1 MGRGRQF
8 IILFPL
14 NFKYFCKKIKM
25 EKIIPGIYLY
35 CNRWCEMCP
44 FTVRCE
50 AFGADKSFHNGEHD
64 EKMKQFWQD
73 LESGIAENEERI
85 VALAAEKGIS
95 LSEFDEPTQKKDF
108 DLFQKGAK
116 SNLILKAGRDYED
129 LVDDWFDKA
138 LEEYGLAMVE
148 TKNGAMPKLDTIL
161 PGNEKANQMFEIVL
175 RFQLQVYLKLSRMF
189 YSKGR
194 EGAELEEGVEADNPN
209 AVGKT
214 TLETLK
220 RSFAAWS
227 VIAEKYPEDKMIFE
241 ILILILRLKNNIIA
255 EFPETE
261 KFERLGLDG

>member
-1 MGRGRQF
+1 
-8 IILFPL
+8 
-14 NFKYFCKKIKM
+14 M

-44 FTVRCE
+44 FTIKCE
-50 AFGADKSFHNGEHD
+50 AFAADNSFQNAEHD
-64 EKMKQFWQD
+64 DEKKRFWQE
-73 LESGIAENEERI
+73 LESSILKTEEQVVGR
-85 VALAAEKGIS
+85 AAKEGIS
-95 LSEFDEPTQKKDF
+95 LTEFDEPTQKKDF

-138 LEEYGLAMVE
+138 MEEYGLAMVE
-148 TKNGAMPKLDTIL
+148 TINGAMPKLDTVL

-175 RFQLQVYLKLSRMF
+175 RFQLQIYLKLSRMF

-255 EFPETE
+255 EFPEIE

>member
-1 MGRGRQF
+1 MS
-8 IILFPL
+8 
-14 NFKYFCKKIKM
+14 
-25 EKIIPGIYLY
+25 KIIPGIYLY

-44 FTVRCE
+44 FTIKCE
-50 AFGADKSFHNGEHD
+50 AFGADKGLQTIEHD
-64 EKMKQFWQD
+64 EDKKAFW
-73 LESGIAENEERI
+73 EEMEANVI
-85 VALAAEKGIS
+85 VAEEKIVAVADAKGIS
-95 LSEFDEPTQKKDF
+95 LTKFDEPTQKKDF

-148 TKNGAMPKLDTIL
+148 TENGAMPKLDTVL

-194 EGAELEEGVEADNPN
+194 EGDELEEGVEADNPN

-220 RSFAAWS
+220 RSFAAWAIIS
-227 VIAEKYPEDKMIFE
+227 EKHPDDKLIFE
-241 ILILILRLKNNIIA
+241 ILVLILRLKNNIIA

-261 KFERLGLDG
+261 KFKRIGLDG

>member
-1 MGRGRQF
+1 
-8 IILFPL
+8 
-14 NFKYFCKKIKM
+14 M

-44 FTVRCE
+44 FTMKCE
-50 AFGADKSFHNGEHD
+50 AFGADKSFQNTEHDD
-64 EKMKQFWQD
+64 EKMSFWQE
-73 LESGIAENEERI
+73 LESGISISEKHT
-85 VALAAEKGIS
+85 AAHASEKGIS
-95 LSEFDEPTQKKDF
+95 LTEFDEPKQKKNF

-148 TKNGAMPKLDTIL
+148 TENGAMPKLDNVL
-161 PGNEKANQMFEIVL
+161 PGNEKYNPMFEIVL

-214 TLETLK
+214 TLETLN
-220 RSFAAWS
+220 RSFVAWS
-227 VIAEKYPEDKMIFE
+227 VIAEKYSDDKLIFE
-241 ILILILRLKNNIIA
+241 ILVLILRLKNNIIA
-255 EFPETE
+255 EFPKAE
-261 KFERLGLDG
+261 KFERVGLD